1 MGAHHNA
8 ASTAA
13 TRVFAAINSGD
24 LSCLPECV
32 TSDFVD
38 HGSPFPLPPGP
49 EGYAQILGFVH
60 GVLRIRYELLDT
72 IDTDDLHRHPRPRAT
87 ASAPPPSTAPRRR
100 DGPTRRRRST
110 CTAPRAT
117 GWPSTAG
124 VRDELGS
131 LIQMG
136 LMPAPT
142 MLGERRSPELNR
154 GLGVEHGSAASD
166 QRRSVPLEPFRR
178 ARDVAC

>member
-72 IDTDDLHRHPRPRAT
+72 IETDDRIVIRALAHGIGATEFHGPEAEGRPYTMQTIHVYRTEGDRLAEH
-87 ASAPPPSTAPRRR
+87 
-100 DGPTRRRRST
+100 
-110 CTAPRAT
+110 
-117 GWPSTAG
+117 WG

-136 LMPAPT
+136 VMPAPT
-142 MLGERRSPELNR
+142 MP
-154 GLGVEHGSAASD
+154 ASVD
-166 QRRSVPLEPFRR
+166 
-178 ARDVAC
+178 A